1 MEKHM
6 EPFLLIERD
15 GPVVIATMN
24 RPDEMNAISEFA
36 YADELAAFCKEMQAD
51 RSVRAIVLTGAG
63 KGFCAGGNVKHLA
76 ARSGLF
82 EGSSWNI
89 RNNYRATVQQI
100 APALAELEVP
110 VIAAINGP
118 AIGLGLDIACACDI
132 RIMADHA
139 VLAESYVKLGII
151 PGGGGAW
158 LLPRL
163 IGPQRAALMT
173 LTGDA
178 INAAKALEYG
188 LVAEAVPTDQL
199 LIRAKELAHKI
210 AANPGH
216 ATRLAKRLM
225 REGQDMKFETLMQ
238 MAAAFQAISHHTEDH
253 HEAVDAFMGKRRPV
267 LKDG

>member
-1 MEKHM
+1 
-6 EPFLLIERD
+6 
-15 GPVVIATMN
+15 
-24 RPDEMNAISEFA
+24 
-36 YADELAAFCKEMQAD
+36 
-51 RSVRAIVLTGAG
+51 
-63 KGFCAGGNVKHLA
+63 
-76 ARSGLF
+76 
-82 EGSSWNI
+82 
-89 RNNYRATVQQI
+89 
-100 APALAELEVP
+100 
-110 VIAAINGP
+110 
-118 AIGLGLDIACACDI
+118 
-132 RIMADHA
+132 MADGA

-178 INAAKALEYG
+178 INTAKALEYG
-188 LVAEAVPTDQL
+188 LVAEAVPAADL
-199 LIRAKELAHKI
+199 LARAKELAQTI

-225 REGQDMKFETLMQ
+225 REGQDMKFDSLMQ

-253 HEAVDAFMGKRRPV
+253 HEAVDAFMGKRKPV

>member
-1 MEKHM
+1 M
-6 EPFLLIERD
+6 EPFLLVERD

-24 RPDEMNAISEFA
+24 RPDEMNAISESV
-36 YADELAAFCKEMQAD
+36 YSDELAAFCKEMQRD

-82 EGSSWNI
+82 EGSAWNI
-89 RNNYRATVQQI
+89 RGNYRATVQQI

-139 VLAESYVKLGII
+139 VVAESYVKLGII

-188 LVAEAVPTDQL
+188 LIAEAVPAADL
-199 LIRAKELAHKI
+199 LPRARELAHKI

-253 HEAVDAFMGKRRPV
+253 HEAVDAFMSKRKPV